1 MSIKVYN
8 QLILKGKA
16 DEIRVALN
24 KCYGLSPLSEC
35 KSTEDKLLP
44 TFNSYVKLSGDNR
57 EEAYNVWGTSVDE
70 LYLYEQSFVS
80 AFKDLDKVKQD
91 EACKIN
97 LSFETINGIAFPWI
111 KALAKANP
119 TIEIEYFVAD
129 NLSDYFA
136 SASFDVLTKNEEYN
150 CIKYKTNSELK
161 HKFLNM
167 SLEEVFCSEL
177 SYAQGQI
184 EGYSSDENYVFKFKD
199 IEDWMKREFSFLNES
214 QYKELVKNCV
224 KNV

>member
-1 MSIKVYN
+1 M
-8 QLILKGKA
+8 
-16 DEIRVALN
+16 
-24 KCYGLSPLSEC
+24 
-35 KSTEDKLLP
+35 
-44 TFNSYVKLSGDNR
+44 
-57 EEAYNVWGTSVDE
+57 
-70 LYLYEQSFVS
+70 
-80 AFKDLDKVKQD
+80 
-91 EACKIN
+91 
-97 LSFETINGIAFPWI
+97 
-111 KALAKANP
+111 AKANP

-177 SYAQGQI
+177 SYAQGQM
-184 EGYSSDENYVFKFKD
+184 EGYSNDENYVFKFED
-199 IEDWMKREFSFLNES
+199 IENWMKKEFSFLNES
-214 QYKELVKNCV
+214 QYKDLVKNCV